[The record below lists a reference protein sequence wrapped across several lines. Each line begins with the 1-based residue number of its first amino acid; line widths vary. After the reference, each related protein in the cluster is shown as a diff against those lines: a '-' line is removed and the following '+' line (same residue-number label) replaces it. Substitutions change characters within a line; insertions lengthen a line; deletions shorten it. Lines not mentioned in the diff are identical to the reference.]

1 LLAFFSLGDIGSPVR
16 RQASRGIPEGSL
28 PGTMVYLTKDRS
40 FAKGIADRHGMDSMQ
55 HSVARIYGRP
65 DEMVDCDPMETW
77 YYYNEKVAF
86 VFEGA
91 KISQIQELK
100 SC

>member
-1 LLAFFSLGDIGSPVR
+1 
-16 RQASRGIPEGSL
+16 
-28 PGTMVYLTKDRS
+28 MVYLTKDRS
-40 FAKGIADRHGMDSMQ
+40 FAKGLADRHGLESMQ

-65 DEMVDCDPMETW
+65 DEMVDCDPMQTW

>member
-1 LLAFFSLGDIGSPVR
+1 
-16 RQASRGIPEGSL
+16 
-28 PGTMVYLTKDRS
+28 
-40 FAKGIADRHGMDSMQ
+40 MQ

-65 DEMVDCDPMETW
+65 DEMVDCDPMQTW
-77 YYYNEKVAF
+77 YYYSEKVAF
-86 VFEGA
+86 VFEGG